1 MNPVSLFPPQSLSL
15 FFHTQKHESS
25 QYPLHPQSLA
35 DEKRSSNTKSSQHY
49 ELYYFIVNKTLGPTN
64 VPLFDYAST
73 PPSLSTSSSS
83 SRPPPEGASA
93 DPNFTKVVD
102 RRWYERN
109 KHIFPASVWENFD
122 PGRDYGKG
130 KRSDAE
136 GNAFFFS

>member
-1 MNPVSLFPPQSLSL
+1 MFKISHFRKLI
-15 FFHTQKHESS
+15 FFTTE
-25 QYPLHPQSLA
+25 
-35 DEKRSSNTKSSQHY
+35 QHY

-64 VPLFDYAST
+64 IPLFDYSST
-73 PPSLSTSSSS
+73 PLEEGGGLL
-83 SRPPPEGASA
+83 EGASA

-109 KHIFPASVWENFD
+109 KHIFPASVWEEFD
-122 PGRDYGKG
+122 PDRDYGKG

>member
-1 MNPVSLFPPQSLSL
+1 MFFKKTTKPPLRKLTSPNIQ
-15 FFHTQKHESS
+15 Q
-25 QYPLHPQSLA
+25 
-35 DEKRSSNTKSSQHY
+35 QHY

-64 VPLFDYAST
+64 IPLFDYSPT
-73 PPSLSTSSSS
+73 PLAEGEGE
-83 SRPPPEGASA
+83 REGRLEGASA

-109 KHIFPASVWENFD
+109 KHIFPASVWEEFD

-130 KRSDAE
+130 KRSDAQ